1 MTEKKLFEPDFGT
14 KNTSSIIKVIGIGG
28 GGGNAVK
35 HMYKDGI
42 QGVDFLICNTDRLA
56 LERNPIPEK
65 LVLGES
71 GLGAGANPEVARQLA
86 EESREEIVKFI
97 GLDTKMLFLTAGMG
111 KGTGT
116 GATPIVAQIARDMGI
131 LTVAVVT
138 EPFRFEGQIAAKHA
152 EDGIRELKKHVD
164 SLIIVKNQNIL
175 KYYNDLDFD
184 TAFGHADDVLK
195 NAVKCIAELITINL
209 DQNIDFND
217 IKSIMENSGPAMLG
231 LAEAEGEDR
240 VQKVVEGALNC
251 PLLSE
256 EHITNAKNFL
266 FSLSYGPDNKFTIN
280 EFEELTQLL
289 SELRSNNARVIWGRT
304 EDKTLQN
311 KIKLAVIVTNYAVDE
326 VKTITNIT
334 NGEVTKV
341 GDQEITNVPLTVET
355 PAEPV
360 FAVEEETPFV
370 PEQIPFDV
378 INYPEQPVIE
388 TKKAENPFDFLNE
401 PSFSS
406 SPKTEQAPS
415 RDYNPAYDDSFRQA
429 PRIIQEPVAA
439 PPQAPRTNQDAPQAV
454 ATVPT
459 TKGYGFSS
467 RDNLRPQRVNAY
479 VDPRFENDSEF
490 NALYNTPALH
500 RTREDNITNIIEKGG
515 ANPTPFSFEDD
526 MPQFFK
532 SIPD

>member
-86 EESREEIVKFI
+86 EESRDEIVKFI

-175 KYYNDLDFD
+175 KYYNDRDFD

-195 NAVKCIAELITINL
+195 NAVKFTDSDLAKMGDNKLAGTCRNIVALAREKQPLMAGVGLTEALIDALDTSVADFEAKLLGTPQYIGEQKAAKQKREKAINACEEIMTNDLDMIVEILKHENPETYAEYQHARKVKMMGRRTMALKI
-209 DQNIDFND
+209 
-217 IKSIMENSGPAMLG
+217 
-231 LAEAEGEDR
+231 
-240 VQKVVEGALNC
+240 KVVESNSKNRVPGVNITIVPDTNGDALKATADLTKTVKRTSALGGCQVKNL
-251 PLLSE
+251 PEGKYLVTAEKAGWAPQSTVVY
-256 EHITNAKNFL
+256 INAGEMSTAIL
-266 FSLSYGPDNKFTIN
+266 
-280 EFEELTQLL
+280 ELT
-289 SELRSNNARVIWGRT
+289 
-304 EDKTLQN
+304 
-311 KIKLAVIVTNYAVDE
+311 
-326 VKTITNIT
+326 
-334 NGEVTKV
+334 
-341 GDQEITNVPLTVET
+341 
-355 PAEPV
+355 
-360 FAVEEETPFV
+360 
-370 PEQIPFDV
+370 
-378 INYPEQPVIE
+378 
-388 TKKAENPFDFLNE
+388 
-401 PSFSS
+401 
-406 SPKTEQAPS
+406 
-415 RDYNPAYDDSFRQA
+415 
-429 PRIIQEPVAA
+429 
-439 PPQAPRTNQDAPQAV
+439 
-454 ATVPT
+454 
-459 TKGYGFSS
+459 
-467 RDNLRPQRVNAY
+467 
-479 VDPRFENDSEF
+479 
-490 NALYNTPALH
+490 AL
-500 RTREDNITNIIEKGG
+500 
-515 ANPTPFSFEDD
+515 
-526 MPQFFK
+526 
-532 SIPD
+532 